1 MTGVG
6 DADALTVR
14 FATDSDVD
22 QVAMLHVDRIS
33 ESFLATLGHAF
44 LRRLYRRIV
53 RSQRAFVL
61 VADAPDVPVVDE
73 PARDGTPRRICG
85 FVAVAEDTGALYREF
100 LFRDGIPAS
109 VAAISGIARAP
120 RAVWE
125 TLRYG
130 LRGGPHAVG
139 AEVLSTAVARDCER
153 RGIATRLV
161 QAAVEELHRRGLGSA
176 RVVTTV
182 GNLAAVKAY
191 ERGGFRVV
199 GLDEVHSGIA
209 QQLLVWP

>member
-1 MTGVG
+1 VTGVG
-6 DADALTVR
+6 DADALTLR

-22 QVAMLHVDRIS
+22 QVAALHVDRIS

-61 VADAPDVPVVDE
+61 VADVPGAPN
-73 PARDGTPRRICG
+73 RIGG
-85 FVAVAEDTGALYREF
+85 FIAVAEDTGALYREF

-139 AEVLSTAVARDCER
+139 AEVLSTAVARDCGQ

-161 QAAVEELHRRGLGSA
+161 RAAVEELHRRGVGSA

-182 GNLAAVKAY
+182 GNLAAVRAY
-191 ERGGFRVV
+191 ERGGFRLV
-199 GLDEVHSGIA
+199 GLDEVHSGIV